1 MIQEISKIRFHR
13 AIVPSD
19 TVNLDIETIYVAD
32 ASPFII
38 CVAIYARF
46 KRRNGQYFCQ
56 LVFARTKIVP
66 KDRSM
71 PRAELLAATHN
82 ATTGHVVK
90 VYFED
95 KHKYCWKITD
105 SPVVLY
111 WINSTRSTLK
121 MWVRNRIIEI
131 QRLANHTQWKY
142 EESKNNIAD
151 IGTRKGAKLCDVGPC
166 SDWTLGKRWM
176 RGNAEN
182 FPLKA
187 VADLVLSP
195 GEEDNASKESIVV
208 EELSGP
214 NTSLHVPKGIG
225 EVA

>member
-1 MIQEISKIRFHR
+1 M
-13 AIVPSD
+13 
-19 TVNLDIETIYVAD
+19 
-32 ASPFII
+32 
-38 CVAIYARF
+38 
-46 KRRNGQYFCQ
+46 
-56 LVFARTKIVP
+56 
-66 KDRSM
+66 SM
-71 PRAELLAATHN
+71 PLAELLAATLN
-82 ATTGHVVK
+82 TTTGHVVK
-90 VYFED
+90 VSFGD

-105 SPVVLY
+105 SQVVLY

-131 QRLANHTQWKY
+131 QILTNHTQWKY
-142 EESKNNIAD
+142 VESKNNIAD

-187 VADLVLSP
+187 VTDLVLSP

-208 EELSGP
+208 GNYQVL
-214 NTSLHVPKGIG
+214 TRHYTCPKGLG
-225 EVA
+225 